1 MAEEEKVEK
10 APVKKTAAKKK
21 QPVPRL
27 LPPKLRLLK
36 TTTRKT
42 TKKAAETAEAP
53 VEKKT
58 TAKKATKKAAPKA
71 KGECKKAAVVSRVEV
86 DYKERVVAEPSLKNS
101 VTSRSWKSHT
111 LKRLLSIW
119 VLEKLQATPKLS
131 KKQWLI

>member
-10 APVKKTAAKKK
+10 LQLRRLLLRK

-36 TTTRKT
+36 KQLQERQQRKLLKLLKLQQKRKLLLKKQLRKLLQKQRANARKLLSFQESKLTTRK
-42 TKKAAETAEAP
+42 ELLLN
-53 VEKKT
+53 
-58 TAKKATKKAAPKA
+58 
-71 KGECKKAAVVSRVEV
+71 
-86 DYKERVVAEPSLKNS
+86 SLKNS
-101 VTSRSWKSHT
+101 VTSQSWKSHT

>member
-10 APVKKTAAKKK
+10 APVKKTAAKKTTSSK
-21 QPVPRL
+21 AAASETKVA
-27 LPPKLRLLK
+27 KK

-53 VEKKT
+53 AERKLLQKQRANARKLLSFQESKLT
-58 TAKKATKKAAPKA
+58 T
-71 KGECKKAAVVSRVEV
+71 R
-86 DYKERVVAEPSLKNS
+86 KELLLNSLKNS